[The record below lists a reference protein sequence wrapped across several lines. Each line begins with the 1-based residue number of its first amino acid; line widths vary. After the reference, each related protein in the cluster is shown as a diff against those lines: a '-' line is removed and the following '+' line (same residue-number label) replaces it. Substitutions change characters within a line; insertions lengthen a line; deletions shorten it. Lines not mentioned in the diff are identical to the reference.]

1 MNKERAATQTKLHI
15 WFSDKTIKR
24 EWREQNEQVL
34 LYSFIHKEKKNM
46 TTIFRLIS
54 DSPTRSP
61 LLTIVPRTT
70 P

>member
-34 LYSFIHKEKKNM
+34 LYSFIHKEKKKYDDHFQIDFWLPH
-46 TTIFRLIS
+46 T
-54 DSPTRSP
+54 
-61 LLTIVPRTT
+61 
-70 P
+70 